1 MGFDM
6 AQVGY
11 VRVST
16 VDQNTERQL
25 DGVTLDKMF
34 TEKASAS
41 TINRPVFNECLSYLR
56 EGDTLNI
63 HSLDRVCRSGAGDA
77 VALVETLVARG
88 VGVMFHKEGMRFDAT
103 LSAVQKGLLSILA
116 SVSQMERELIRERQA
131 EGIAAAKKRGQQL
144 GRPSK
149 TIDKD
154 AYEALKAQQLPAG
167 KIAEQLNV
175 SRASLYRWIA
185 QQ

>member
-1 MGFDM
+1 M

-16 VDQNTERQL
+16 VDQNTARQL
-25 DGVTLDKMF
+25 DGVALDKVF

-41 TINRPVFNECLSYLR
+41 TINRPIFNECLAYLR

-77 VALVETLVARG
+77 VALVEALIARG
-88 VGVMFHKEGMRFDAT
+88 VGVVFHKEGMRFDAT
-103 LSAVQKGLLSILA
+103 LSAVQRGLLSILA
-116 SVSQMERELIRERQA
+116 SVSQMERELIKERQA
-131 EGIAAAKKRGQQL
+131 EGIAAAKKDGKHL

-149 TIDKD
+149 PIDKE
-154 AYEALKAQQLPAG
+154 AYEALKAQSLPASE
-167 KIAEQLNV
+167 IAKQLDV
-175 SRASLYRWIA
+175 SRASLYRWLA
-185 QQ
+185 QQAC

>member
-1 MGFDM
+1 MSNI
-6 AQVGY
+6 GY

-25 DGVTLDKMF
+25 VGVTLDKVF

-41 TINRPVFNECLSYLR
+41 TINRPIFIECLTYLR
-56 EGDTLNI
+56 EGDTLHI

-77 VALVETLVARG
+77 VALVEQLIARG
-88 VGVMFHKEGMRFDAT
+88 VGVVFHKEGMRFDAT
-103 LSAVQKGLLSILA
+103 LTAVQKGLLSILA
-116 SVSQMERELIRERQA
+116 SVSQMERELIKERQA
-131 EGIAAAKKRGQQL
+131 EGIKAAKLKGKHL
-144 GRPSK
+144 GRPAK

-154 AYEALKAQQLPAG
+154 AYEALKSQQLSAA
-167 KIAEQLNV
+167 KIAQELNV